1 MKKNTNKIALGIVL
15 FLGIL
20 YLCFPSYYLLHSRAT
35 LLNDYCATT
44 PAFYRKAIF
53 TSSVF
58 TDALKQQG
66 NIFCLLSFPL
76 IVLFGVLILPFF
88 SLNFKS
94 IFIALWLNIRSAAI
108 WITMLILLTSV
119 LFIYGNSLQPLCTDE
134 AFSIVNFAQQPL
146 AHLLTYYPLPNN
158 HIFFNLLNHFA
169 GKISGDYLL
178 SGRLLSG
185 VFYVLLICGYF
196 LFIQKII
203 QNKFIS
209 FLCSALVAQQLM
221 VWGFGSQARGYSLYY
236 LMQWTAFVSFYY
248 YFFGEKDLKKQM
260 LLLLIISNVF
270 GFYTIPS
277 FLYWILFGFLAALVL
292 LVHFRQLFVDF
303 WKAMLL
309 VALISFLLYLPV
321 FCYSGL
327 ASVFAN
333 KYIAG
338 DGLNRME
345 ILQQLFKYFFKDI
358 ADITFGFASFYRFI
372 PLCCFFIPLVLF
384 AFFKKKLSALSP
396 FLLFGILSWVAVFL
410 IAFVSKQVPI
420 FRAIGFQ
427 MQLSLLVFLL
437 FIVALMQHFVRK
449 QWAQQLIFSF
459 LLLVASIK
467 VFKENKTLSSTV
479 LYGQNTSDFMS
490 DLTRE
495 PILITPNHSVWLSD
509 ESFMFHFLLDK
520 KIHSSNFDCSFN
532 NQDCLILS
540 EDDQPNSHIDFNQY
554 VVKQRIS
561 WFTIYQRK

>member
-1 MKKNTNKIALGIVL
+1 MKKSTNKIALGVVL

-20 YLCFPSYYLLHSRAT
+20 YLCFPSYYLLHSKAT
-35 LLNDYCATT
+35 LLDDYCATT

-66 NIFCLLSFPL
+66 NIFCLLSFP
-76 IVLFGVLILPFF
+76 IIALFGVLMLPFF
-88 SLNFKS
+88 PLNFKF
-94 IFIALWLNIRSAAI
+94 IFVAQWLKIRSAAI
-108 WITMLILLTSV
+108 WIAMLVLLTSV
-119 LFIYGNSLQPLCTDE
+119 LFIYGNSLQPICTDE

-158 HIFFNLLNHFA
+158 HIFFNLLNHFV
-169 GKISGDYLL
+169 GKISSDYLL

-185 VFYVLLICGYF
+185 VFYVLLICGNF

-209 FLCSALVAQQLM
+209 FLCSALLAQQLM

-236 LMQWTAFVSFYY
+236 LLQWGAFVSFYY
-248 YFFGEKDLKKQM
+248 YFFGEKEMKKQ
-260 LLLLIISNVF
+260 LLLLFIVCNVL

-277 FLYWILFGFLAALVL
+277 FLYWILFEVLAAFVL
-292 LVHFRQLFVDF
+292 MVHFRHLFIDF
-303 WKAMLL
+303 WKGMLL

-345 ILQQLFKYFFKDI
+345 ILQQLFKYFTKDI
-358 ADITFGFASFYRFI
+358 ADITFGFASFHSFI
-372 PLCCFFIPLVLF
+372 AFGCFFIPFILF
-384 AFFKKKLSALSP
+384 VILRKKLNDLAP
-396 FLLFGILSWVAVFL
+396 FLVFGLLTWVAVFL
-410 IAFVSKQVPI
+410 IAFVTKQVPF

-437 FIVALMQHFVRK
+437 FIVLLIQQFVRK
-449 QWAQQLIFSF
+449 EKAQQLIFSV
-459 LLLVASIK
+459 LLIAASIK
-467 VFKENKTLSSTV
+467 VFEENTTLSNTV
-479 LYGQNTSDFMS
+479 LYGQNTVVFMNG
-490 DLTRE
+490 LTHE
-495 PILITPNHSVWLSD
+495 KLKIESNQSVWLSD
-509 ESFMFHFLLDK
+509 ESYMFNFLLDK
-520 KIHSSNFDCSFN
+520 KIQSTNFDCSFK
-532 NQDCLILS
+532 NQDILVLS
-540 EDDQPNSHIDFNQY
+540 EDDKINPSIDLEKY
-554 VVKQRIS
+554 RLKQKVS
-561 WFTIYQRK
+561 WFIIYQRK